1 MAEYRLIDFGDGR
14 KLESIGSVVMDR
26 PSPAAAGISRRLP
39 SRWQEA
45 NASFYRDAGER
56 SENWRFRSPW
66 PELLQVDCGGF
77 SMPVAPTPFGH
88 IGLFPE
94 QAPNWSWI
102 HQFGIRLRKCRI
114 EGPIRVLNLF
124 AYTGASSLAAASV
137 VRSAGAAED
146 GATTLACE
154 VTHVD
159 AAKPNVEAAKRAAE
173 QNGFEGIRFIVDD
186 ARKFVAREIRRQRR
200 YDLVILDPPAYGHG
214 GKGNAW
220 RLERDLWPL
229 LEECLALLDDKCGG
243 MLLTGHSAD
252 CGPGEVR
259 SWFRDGAAQAAL
271 SKSKES
277 SLSMKKRLKFDSG
290 RSVLRDQA
298 DRELDAGFFM
308 RIEWGLD
315 Q

>member
-14 KLESIGSVVMDR
+14 KLEAIGPVVMDR
-26 PSPAAAGISRRLP
+26 PSPAAAGVPRRLP
-39 SRWQEA
+39 TRWREV
-45 NASFYRDAGER
+45 NASFYRDAGEG
-56 SENWRFRSPW
+56 SESWRFRSPW
-66 PELLQVDCGGF
+66 PEPLQVDCGGF
-77 SMPVAPTPFGH
+77 LMPVAPTPFGH

-102 HQFGIRLRKCRI
+102 HQFGVRRWKCRKA
-114 EGPIRVLNLF
+114 GPFRVLNLF

-137 VRSAGAAED
+137 ARNAVATVD
-146 GATTLACE
+146 GVASLACE

-186 ARKFVAREIRRQRR
+186 ARKFVARELRRQRR

-229 LEECLALLDDKCGG
+229 LEGCVALLDNQCGG
-243 MLLTGHSAD
+243 MLITGHSAS
-252 CGPGEVR
+252 CGPKEIR
-259 SWFRDGAAQAAL
+259 SWFRDGAADAAL
-271 SKSKES
+271 SRSKENAS
-277 SLSMKKRLKFDSG
+277 SMKKRWKFDSG
-290 RSVLRDQA
+290 RSVLRDQT